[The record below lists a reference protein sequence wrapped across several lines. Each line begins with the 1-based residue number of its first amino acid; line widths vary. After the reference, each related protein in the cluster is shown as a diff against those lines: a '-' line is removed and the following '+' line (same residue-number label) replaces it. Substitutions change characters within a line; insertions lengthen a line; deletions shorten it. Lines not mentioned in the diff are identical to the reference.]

1 MSWFND
7 LFIFIHSLFAWA
19 ISGAPESYPVLFL
32 VVALGEIGFITPL
45 IMEGVFLSVGIQVAS
60 GDLWALRLFLITLPA
75 GEAGAA
81 VVYWLARAGKA
92 PILNIALRL
101 LHIRGQQ
108 VEVVQHWLGRA
119 GLWPVAFGRLIPG
132 LIIPVSFISG
142 VLRLPYP
149 QFFGGVLL
157 ANIVWS
163 AFFLAVGIA
172 LRLGIGGSHSSAES
186 DLTAFTFGFGAI
198 VAVALLSFPLYAFW
212 RPKIIREEHKRTTP
226 TAEERNTGR

>member
-1 MSWFND
+1 MSWLD
-7 LFIFIHSLFAWA
+7 GLFILLHGLFTWA

-32 VVALGEIGFITPL
+32 VVALGEIGFVAPF
-45 IMEGVFLSVGIQVAS
+45 IMEGLFLSVGIQVAG

-92 PILNIALRL
+92 PILHIALQL
-101 LHIRGQQ
+101 LHIRVQQ
-108 VEVVQHWLGRA
+108 VGLVQHWLRRA

-132 LIIPVSFISG
+132 LTIPVSFISG

-157 ANIVWS
+157 ANVVWS
-163 AFFLAVGIA
+163 AFFLALGIA
-172 LRLGIGGSHSSAES
+172 LRLGIGGIQPSAEN
-186 DLTAFTFGFGAI
+186 DLNAFKLGFGVIA
-198 VAVALLSFPLYAFW
+198 AVVLFSSLLYAFW
-212 RPKIIREEHKRTTP
+212 RPKIVREEHKQAKATT
-226 TAEERNTGR
+226 EERNTQR